1 MTCNLALYLGLLGLV
16 FGGTAVIASLID
28 RRHRRRT

>member
-1 MTCNLALYLGLLGLV
+1 MCDIALFSGLLGLLLGIV
-16 FGGTAVIASLID
+16 AVIASIAD

>member
-1 MTCNLALYLGLLGLV
+1 MSCDAALFCGLFGLLLGIV
-16 FGGTAVIASLID
+16 AVIASITD

>member
-1 MTCNLALYLGLLGLV
+1 MNCDVALYCGLFGLLLGIA
-16 FGGTAVIASLID
+16 AVIASIAD

>member
-1 MTCNLALYLGLLGLV
+1 MCDIAFYCGIFGLLLGLV
-16 FGGTAVIASLID
+16 AVIASITD